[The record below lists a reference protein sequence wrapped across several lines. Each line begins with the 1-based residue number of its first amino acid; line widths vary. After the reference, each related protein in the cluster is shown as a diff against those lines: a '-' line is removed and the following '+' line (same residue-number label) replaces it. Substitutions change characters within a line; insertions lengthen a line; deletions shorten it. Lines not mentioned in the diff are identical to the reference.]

1 MAVGR
6 VELPPAG
13 EAAGEHSGSYAA
25 SSRSIAFANMWS
37 IFPLMLHEFLTA
49 NKGAII
55 ERTRAKVAERSA
67 PRPTAEELQQGIPLF
82 LNQLIEN
89 LRLST
94 RGTSKAITESA
105 TLHGGDLLKMGLTV
119 AHVVHDYGDLCQAVT
134 ALADE
139 MHAPI
144 TAAEF
149 QIFNGC
155 LDDAIANAVTE
166 YVLQRQ
172 RSNTVEG
179 NERLG
184 FLAHE
189 LRNHL
194 SAATLSFEILK
205 KGSVGIGG
213 STGAV
218 LGRSLLGIRDLI
230 DRSLAEVRLEAGLY
244 KRERVSVSEL
254 MADVEVEAAL
264 GASERGIELS
274 FAPVES
280 GIYIEIDRPI
290 IAAAIMNLL
299 QNAFKFSHAHG
310 HVSMRATATTDRVLF
325 EIEDECGGLP
335 PGKAEELFRPFEQR
349 SNNRT
354 GLGLGLSISRKGI
367 EANHGELRVRDLPGK
382 GCVFTID
389 LPRQPAP

>member
-1 MAVGR
+1 
-6 VELPPAG
+6 
-13 EAAGEHSGSYAA
+13 
-25 SSRSIAFANMWS
+25 
-37 IFPLMLHEFLTA
+37 MLHEFLTA
-49 NKGAII
+49 NKEVII
-55 ERTRAKVAERSA
+55 ARTRAEVAQRPA
-67 PRPTAEELQQGIPLF
+67 PRPTEEELQQGIPLF
-82 LNQLIEN
+82 LNQLIEG
-89 LRLST
+89 LRVST
-94 RGTSKAITESA
+94 KLTSKVISQSAAI
-105 TLHGGDLLKMGLTV
+105 HGSDLLKMGLTV
-119 AHVVHDYGDLCQAVT
+119 AHVVHDYGNLCQVVT
-134 ALADE
+134 ELADE
-139 MHAPI
+139 MKAPI
-144 TAAEF
+144 TATEF

-172 RSNTVEG
+172 RSTTVEG

-194 SAATLSFEILK
+194 NAATLAFEILK
-205 KGSVGIGG
+205 KGSVAIGG

-254 MADVEVEAAL
+254 MAEVEIDAAL
-264 GASERGIELS
+264 GASARGIDFS
-274 FAPVES
+274 FTSVES
-280 GIYIEIDRPI
+280 GIYIDVDRPI
-290 IAAAIMNLL
+290 IAAAITNLL

-310 HVSMRATATTDRVLF
+310 HVLMRATATTDRVIF

-335 PGKAEELFRPFEQR
+335 SGKAEELFRPFEQR

-354 GLGLGLSISRKGI
+354 GLGLGLSISRKGV
-367 EANHGELRVRDLPGK
+367 EANQGELHVRDLPGK